1 MSVIT
6 VQDLRPS
13 FGAIRDQ
20 GSRPTCIA
28 FAMSDAH
35 AATRDLFRPFSVEHL
50 YYHAIQRTLG
60 GHPDDGVNMPTII
73 EALELDGQCEELG
86 WPYQQVLPHDISTWR
101 PPATARLVLRH
112 DSVLYTY
119 PAMTILKVLDDG
131 WPIVLVFRMSKQ
143 FYTPIND
150 KIVPDPSDTDV
161 GYHAVVVVGHG
172 IESPTHYL
180 MIRNSW
186 GNTWG
191 FGGHAWISMDYFNPR
206 IIAFAVMTKRR
217 IVK

>member
-1 MSVIT
+1 MTVIT
-6 VQDLRPS
+6 AQDLRPA

-35 AATRDLFRPFSVEHL
+35 AAARGPFQPLSVEHL
-50 YYHAIQRTLG
+50 YFHAIQRTLG
-60 GHPDDGVNMPTII
+60 GHPDNGVSMHVIL
-73 EALELDGQCEELG
+73 EALELDGQCEEFG
-86 WPYQQVLPHDISTWR
+86 WPYQQVLPHDILTWR
-101 PPATARLVLRH
+101 PPTTATPVLRH
-112 DSVLYTY
+112 DSALCTN
-119 PAMTILKVLDDG
+119 PAMTILKYLDAG
-131 WPIVLVFRMSKQ
+131 WPVVLVFRISKQ
-143 FYTPIND
+143 FFAPINE
-150 KIVPDPSDTDV
+150 KVVPDPSDTDV

-172 IESPTHYL
+172 IERSTHYL

-191 FGGHAWISMDYFNPR
+191 FGGHAWISIDYFNPR

-217 IVK
+217 IV